1 MEIPVDELP
10 ENLLFAPIPLEARIV
25 EGVASIQQLNKYQR
39 ANFYKQAQSPQ
50 KTAEVRVKINELG
63 KASIKFTEDVYFPEN
78 VLEEIKAEYSKSS
91 KRELSGSLK
100 RRKISI
106 YAVKG
111 EEADP
116 DDEHEIT
123 EPVIDGWYLESIDK
137 SGMEVNLNFRN
148 PLAVSQ
154 SRDPDLLLTQIEFG
168 EFKTT
173 SGVPLRDCI
182 IKVTMIPR

>member
-1 MEIPVDELP
+1 M
-10 ENLLFAPIPLEARIV
+10 
-25 EGVASIQQLNKYQR
+25 
-39 ANFYKQAQSPQ
+39 
-50 KTAEVRVKINELG
+50 
-63 KASIKFTEDVYFPEN
+63 
-78 VLEEIKAEYSKSS
+78 SS